1 MNKDKIAVVTGG
13 ASGIGEACARSFSDA
28 GWRVVIADVNAERG
42 ERIAREIADKGQDC
56 VFHEV
61 DVADETS
68 VETFIAAI
76 HERHPRVDALVNSA
90 GILQN
95 AVRTTEMA
103 IGELDRNWNVNV
115 RGSFLISR
123 AFGAR
128 MCEQGS
134 GSIIHLCSLTSFRA
148 SPQVAYAMGKASL
161 KMLTEIM
168 AAEFGPSGVR
178 VNAIAPGYTM
188 TPAMKERIER
198 GERNP
203 EVVIEKTAL
212 RRFVEPQEIASV
224 VQFLCSDA
232 ASAITG
238 VTLPIDCGWLA
249 YTAYSSYA
257 AQP

>member
-1 MNKDKIAVVTGG
+1 MTTPFSPGQSWRFCSQPMSWKTVVRRVSMVPSM
-13 ASGIGEACARSFSDA
+13 ASMSRS
-28 GWRVVIADVNAERG
+28 
-42 ERIAREIADKGQDC
+42 
-56 VFHEV
+56 
-61 DVADETS
+61 
-68 VETFIAAI
+68 
-76 HERHPRVDALVNSA
+76 
-90 GILQN
+90 
-95 AVRTTEMA
+95 
-103 IGELDRNWNVNV
+103 ELDRNWAVNV
-115 RGSFLISR
+115 RGSFLVSR
-123 AFGAR
+123 AIGAR
-128 MCEQGS
+128 MCAQGV
-134 GSIIHLCSLTSFRA
+134 GSIIHLCSLTSLRA

-168 AAEFGPSGVR
+168 AAEFGPHGVR

-203 EVVIEKTAL
+203 EIVIEKTAL
-212 RRFVEPQEIASV
+212 RRFVEPYEVASV
-224 VQFLCSDA
+224 VQFLCSDG